1 MATLLE
7 WFGLVLFKVPLLVS
21 LLLTA
26 WILYNI
32 YLHPLSHIPGPFWDR
47 ATGIPSWYA
56 TIQGRRHL
64 YLSQQFDLYGDRIRP
79 EPGTVLFRGPAA
91 HADIYG
97 ARSNV
102 RRSCFYRAFN
112 RTRKIDETTFTTTD
126 VAAHARKRKVLNV
139 CFTERLVKAAAPFIV
154 RHVDR
159 FGRSFDIKEGGEN
172 SVKEVPD
179 CISSALQFYYPI
191 CRSPFLKPFVWLKPR
206 GLDRALQMISPPTV
220 HKYNDFVCSSVA
232 DRLALQK
239 EQASRPEAERR
250 QDMFYFLAD
259 ARHADTGKA
268 AYGED
273 ELRAECS
280 VLITAGS
287 GTTSVSL
294 SGVFFYLS
302 GDEKRYNKL
311 VDEIRSSFASLQDVV
326 YGPVLLGCREHPREV
341 LEGGIRIADEFYPAG
356 TIVGTVPWADSRNG
370 AIYGDAHVFRPERW
384 IVDEETGTTK
394 EEVSRLR
401 ANFHPFLSGPCSC
414 IGKNL
419 ALMEMYVTVARTL
432 FCLDVRRVAGS
443 RDGGELRLRDAFVSL
458 REGPEVQF
466 RRRCE

>member
-1 MATLLE
+1 MMSLLE
-7 WFGLVLFKVPLLVS
+7 CFGLVLLHLALP
-21 LLLTA
+21 LTA

-32 YLHPLSHIPGPFWDR
+32 YLHPLSHVPGPFWDR

-56 TIQGRRHL
+56 TIKGRRHV
-64 YLSQQFDLYGDRIRP
+64 YLSRQFDLYGDRIRP

-112 RTRKIDETTFTTTD
+112 RTKKIDETTFTTTD
-126 VAAHARKRKVLNV
+126 VAAHARKRRVLNV

-294 SGVFFYLS
+294 SGVFFYLT
-302 GDEKRYNKL
+302 GDEMRYKKL
-311 VDEIRSSFASLQDVV
+311 VDEVRSSFASLDHVV
-326 YGPVLLGCREHPREV
+326 YGPDLLGCRYLRACVDEGMRLTPAGASEHPREV
-341 LEGGIRIADEFYPAG
+341 LKGGIRIANEFYPAG
-356 TIVGTVPWADSRNG
+356 TIVGTVPWADSRN
-370 AIYGDAHVFRPERW
+370 AEIYGDADTFRPERW
-384 IVDEETGTTK
+384 IVDEEKGTTK
-394 EEVSRLR
+394 EQVSRLK
-401 ANFHPFLSGPCSC
+401 ANFHPFLT
-414 IGKNL
+414 INI
-419 ALMEMYVTVARTL
+419 
-432 FCLDVRRVAGS
+432 DV
-443 RDGGELRLRDAFVSL
+443 
-458 REGPEVQF
+458 P
-466 RRRCE
+466 